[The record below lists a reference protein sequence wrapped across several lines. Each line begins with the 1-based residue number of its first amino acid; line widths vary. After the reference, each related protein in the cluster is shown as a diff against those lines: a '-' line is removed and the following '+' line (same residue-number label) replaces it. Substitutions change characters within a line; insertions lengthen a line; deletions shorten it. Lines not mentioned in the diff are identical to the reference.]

1 MRGDSMEIV
10 WRRGG
15 EKSSITMRE
24 HNALLYVFENKKGV
38 RCVFDGLR
46 SFAKHMGIDVS
57 NLYRTLKHQNYYA
70 GGWRVVEVFNLLK
83 PDWDKINKKIRSC
96 KVVADR
102 IYQKLDDIE
111 RGILSLKVYGT
122 RAWKSMSSYIKGV
135 VKDDYEQEK
144 MNEREQ
150 EVNRPSRHYYQDE
163 GVVKDE
169 TDYSGFG
176 TDNYTLAY

>member
-1 MRGDSMEIV
+1 MEIV
-10 WRRGG
+10 WKKGG
-15 EKSSITMRE
+15 EKSSRTMRD
-24 HNALLYVFENKKGV
+24 HSNLLFVFENKKGI

-46 SFAKHMGIDVS
+46 AFAKHMGIDVS
-57 NLYRTLKHQNYYA
+57 NLYRTLNHSNYYA

-83 PDWDKINKKIRSC
+83 PDWSSINKKIRSC

-111 RGILSLKVYGT
+111 RGILSLKHYGS
-122 RAWKSMSSYIKGV
+122 RIRKSMASYIKGV

-144 MNEREQ
+144 MIEREQ
-150 EVNRPSRHYYQDE
+150 ETNRHSRHYE